1 MIVND
6 MNIWQHRQHFY
17 LKLSARQADLLPSY
31 RMLVCIFL
39 SFFFFLLFSSD
50 GALLRY
56 FFFPRSIVCVAR
68 AGVGLKKLA
77 T

>member
-17 LKLSARQADLLPSY
+17 LKLPPRQADLLPSY

-39 SFFFFLLFSSD
+39 RFFLVFFSD
-50 GALLRY
+50 GGFALI